1 MSRKCT
7 RLVLSAGI
15 TALALTLAACSGA
28 ATSAG
33 GAAGNGGQS
42 NGKDAEPIRV
52 AVVSPHS
59 GPYAEF
65 GEQQRAGYQFA
76 ADEANANGGID
87 GRRVEIFVADDLG
100 TNEGAVAAAQR
111 LVQQKDAKFIVGTIA
126 TPTTLAVMQR
136 LESWDALAFG
146 TQSQGDALTG
156 ESCSPRFF
164 RTNVNDH
171 LLIQGVSKWLAERD
185 ATDWDSIAADYAF
198 GRGSAEGL
206 QQVADANGWTVG
218 QSLFAPL
225 GTTDYA
231 SYLNQLDGG
240 EGLLVSLSGGDSV
253 HFLGQA
259 LDFGTLDKYDLIVGN
274 AALTTS
280 SLNAVSDERL
290 VGKYGT
296 ANWGPTVNTPESQAF
311 VKAFTEANGEAPADF
326 TGAAYMAMQTIFAGV
341 EGAGSIEPT
350 EVATALN
357 GMTYDSIKG
366 EVTMRAEDHQVEAPM
381 YMGKA
386 EKVGDRYDLVIEDT
400 IPMSETMPE
409 PDPACSMPE
418 L

>member
-7 RLVLSAGI
+7 RLGLSAGI
-15 TALALTLAACSGA
+15 TALALTLTACSGA

-33 GAAGNGGQS
+33 AGAS
-42 NGKDAEPIRV
+42 NGDGTEAEPIRV

-136 LESWDALAFG
+136 LASWDALAFG

-171 LLIQGVSKWLAERD
+171 LLIQGVGKWLAERD
-185 ATDWDSIAADYAF
+185 ATDWDSVAADYAF
-198 GRGSAEGL
+198 GHGSAEGL
-206 QQVADANGWTVG
+206 QQVADAKGWSVDKN
-218 QSLFAPL
+218 LFAPL

-240 EGLLVSLSGGDSV
+240 QGLLVSLSGGDSV

-274 AALTTS
+274 AAMTTS

-290 VGKYGT
+290 IGKYGT
-296 ANWGPTVNTPESQAF
+296 ANWGPTVDAPESQAF
-311 VKAFTEANGEAPADF
+311 VEAFSEANGEAPADF

-341 EGAGSIEPT
+341 RAAGSIDPS
-350 EVATALN
+350 EVATALDDL
-357 GMTYDSIKG
+357 TFDSIKG
-366 EVTMRAEDHQVEAPM
+366 EVTMRAEDHQIEAPM
-381 YMGKA
+381 YMGKV